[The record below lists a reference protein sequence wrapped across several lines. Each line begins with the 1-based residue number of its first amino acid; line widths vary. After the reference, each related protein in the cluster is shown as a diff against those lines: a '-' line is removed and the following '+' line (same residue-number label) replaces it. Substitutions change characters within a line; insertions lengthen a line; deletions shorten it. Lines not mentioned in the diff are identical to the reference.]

1 LRQRGRF
8 VWQRRRWTGS
18 TDACSEETQALAEP
32 NDATDENVAALPTID
47 NCPDL
52 PAGLFVAE

>member
-1 LRQRGRF
+1 M
-8 VWQRRRWTGS
+8 WQRRWWTGS